1 MINKRQD
8 LWDQEN
14 DDPVERFSSPVA
26 STLDQITKELKYSRP
41 SSILSKSRSR
51 YSSYED
57 PEEAEEGL
65 DEFQDLITREGSAQS
80 LLEPVLRIRDTLN
93 QQAMDSIDGMSS
105 VADDTQSILPTASH
119 QRKQMPT
126 NNIPQPNIIPTRLS
140 CLTAYYRNGAP
151 HRALN
156 MHQIKRIPN
165 LRDRLK
171 EYDMAYYDC
180 IQARTELN
188 AWLRKQEVKGPP
200 DCMFEFQ
207 PTERRQPKRS
217 LFGKK
222 IRPSADLGKLSNYKK
237 SKSTLSLVSV
247 ANVEAAPNV
256 MKATSPTVTSPTKA
270 KRWSGLFKGSP
281 FAKKE
286 EKDASSKGQ
295 SKAKRKSFYGNVNDS
310 PLMSLEDS
318 GQHNVRKGSHSRQMS
333 EPAPIGHY
341 DDIDHRP
348 EQRRLTTNEE
358 FELASRFDRWKLQ
371 ERGVDVRT
379 PFEEEDE
386 EEDED
391 EIAYFTPDGRL
402 SSSPAKHPQH
412 SGLVS
417 PDGDGNRPTSHSQI
431 SLLSIPSIG
440 NHPYGRSRP
449 GSESSHSHQTLEEH
463 EYMDMEEALD
473 NLSLNFRNIDTE
485 TLREILE
492 EANGDYEQA
501 VSLCKQAI
509 FEGRL

>member
-1 MINKRQD
+1 MSQPNMIKKRQD

-171 EYDMAYYDC
+171 EYGKDGGHFHCIFLFIPLIFSFCKDMAYYDC

-200 DCMFEFQ
+200 DCMF
-207 PTERRQPKRS
+207 
-217 LFGKK
+217 GKCE
-222 IRPSADLGKLSNYKK
+222 ISYSSNK
-237 SKSTLSLVSV
+237 
-247 ANVEAAPNV
+247 
-256 MKATSPTVTSPTKA
+256 
-270 KRWSGLFKGSP
+270 
-281 FAKKE
+281 
-286 EKDASSKGQ
+286 
-295 SKAKRKSFYGNVNDS
+295 
-310 PLMSLEDS
+310 
-318 GQHNVRKGSHSRQMS
+318 
-333 EPAPIGHY
+333 
-341 DDIDHRP
+341 
-348 EQRRLTTNEE
+348 
-358 FELASRFDRWKLQ
+358 ASR
-371 ERGVDVRT
+371 
-379 PFEEEDE
+379 
-386 EEDED
+386 
-391 EIAYFTPDGRL
+391 
-402 SSSPAKHPQH
+402 
-412 SGLVS
+412 
-417 PDGDGNRPTSHSQI
+417 
-431 SLLSIPSIG
+431 
-440 NHPYGRSRP
+440 
-449 GSESSHSHQTLEEH
+449 
-463 EYMDMEEALD
+463 
-473 NLSLNFRNIDTE
+473 
-485 TLREILE
+485 
-492 EANGDYEQA
+492 
-501 VSLCKQAI
+501 
-509 FEGRL
+509 